1 MGENNMNT
9 LIIKKGISF
18 LKHYLISMFKKEEI
32 ILMLAK
38 GNGTFSQTLF
48 DLFISFVDIV

>member
-1 MGENNMNT
+1 
-9 LIIKKGISF
+9 
-18 LKHYLISMFKKEEI
+18 MFKKEEI

-38 GNGTFSQTLF
+38 GNETFSQTLF